1 MKNTM
6 LTYTLAAFAIISLPI
21 YPINTPH
28 RSFNWDKNTE
38 LQAQVRFGNSLN
50 TQESS
55 VVEMRN
61 LRAYKTLST
70 FLAQPLESSSHIP
83 LIGFSGSGGGIRASI
98 ATLGVLKGL
107 EDIGLLG
114 AVHYMAGVSG
124 SIWTLAAWMH
134 HKTSLDNIVCL
145 LREKLKE
152 SLNLKNHKQSMVQAV
167 EKKIAQRFTF
177 SVTDIWGAFIT
188 NIFLAQ
194 PENNGHDAYLSDLA
208 PQILSGDYPMPIFS
222 SVIGETNPRY
232 KWVELTP
239 FEVGSD
245 FLNSWIPSS
254 AFGKEF
260 KNGISFDDRIGESLG
275 FILGMVG
282 SLYAMSMTD
291 LIDTVRDEINTKLD
305 KPLPQLASILSP
317 WWNDNVRF
325 SPPIIQ
331 NWGFKIPSIPLA
343 NECEL
348 TLVDAG
354 LAINLPFP
362 PLMRRGI
369 DVHIV
374 CDASLNAVTEGGN
387 SLHDVEDYASGNNYK
402 LPHIDYDKIT
412 SGKISVIADE
422 NSPTT
427 PIIIY
432 LPNFQTYSTFKFTYT
447 PEEFDAVYQ
456 GMYTAVVNN
465 KNVFVQA
472 INRAI
477 HNKIIT
483 TASKKTVTRSKTLES

>member
-107 EDIGLLG
+107 EDLGLLD
-114 AVHYMAGVSG
+114 AIQYMAGVSG

-145 LREKLKE
+145 LREKLQE
-152 SLNLKNHKQSMVQAV
+152 SLNLKNYKQSMVQAV

-177 SVTDIWGAFIT
+177 SVTDIWGAFLT

-222 SVIGETNPRY
+222 SLIGETNPRY

-245 FLNSWIPSS
+245 FLNSWIPSF

-260 KNGISFDDRIGESLG
+260 KNGTCFDSQMGESLG

-282 SLYAMSMTD
+282 SLYAMSITD
-291 LIDTVRDEINTKLD
+291 FIDTIRDEINTKINS
-305 KPLPQLASILSP
+305 PLPQLASILSP
-317 WWNDNVRF
+317 WWYDNVRF
-325 SPPIIQ
+325 SPPVIK
-331 NWGFKIPSIPLA
+331 NWNFQIPVMPLA
-343 NECEL
+343 HDCEL
-348 TLVDAG
+348 SLIDAG
-354 LAINLPFP
+354 IAINLPFP
-362 PLMRRGI
+362 PLLRRGI

-374 CDASLNAVTEGGN
+374 CDASLNALSEGGN
-387 SLHDVEDYASGNNYK
+387 SMHDVEDYTVCNNYK
-402 LPHIDYDKIT
+402 LPSINYSEITAKEISIISDKNNPQ
-412 SGKISVIADE
+412 K
-422 NSPTT
+422 

-432 LPNFQTYSTFKFTYT
+432 LPNFQTYSTFKFSYT
-447 PEEFDAVYQ
+447 KEEFDAVYL

-465 KNVFVQA
+465 KKIFIEAMNQ
-472 INRAI
+472 AI

-483 TASKKTVTRSKTLES
+483 TASKEIAKMSKIQGS